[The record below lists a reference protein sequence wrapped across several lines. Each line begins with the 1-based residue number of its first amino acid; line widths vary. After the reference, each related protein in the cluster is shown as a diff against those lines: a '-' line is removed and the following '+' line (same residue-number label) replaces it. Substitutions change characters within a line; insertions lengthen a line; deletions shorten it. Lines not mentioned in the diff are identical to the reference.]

1 MTSAHVCVGTTGVSD
16 CHSLAVVTI
25 CSLSRLW
32 HEGYKT
38 KKTNHTKDWSI
49 LFILRMRSN
58 GGEGLKVITSPLLR
72 SFLVGFLLLVALP
85 FFFWSTLND
94 WITWKLDTTTKKRTQ
109 YSWKKTLQLFS
120 VYFWR
125 LWYAGMVWKLKG
137 TLQIAFL
144 SSHIPWWLQLE
155 RPSEF
160 SSVYYWRLCHAND
173 MEAEGSSPDCL
184 VV

>member
-16 CHSLAVVTI
+16 CHSLEVVTI

-49 LFILRMRSN
+49 LNILRMRSN
-58 GGEGLKVITSPLLR
+58 GGEGLKVITSPLTR

-85 FFFWSTLND
+85 FLFWSTLND

-109 YSWKKTLQLFS
+109 YSWKKTLQFFS

-125 LWYAGMVWKLKG
+125 LWYTGMVWKLKG
-137 TLQIAFL
+137 TLQIGFL
-144 SSHIPWWLQLE
+144 SYSYSLMAPAGATIWVL
-155 RPSEF
+155 F
-160 SSVYYWRLCHAND
+160 SLPLKIVQC
-173 MEAEGSSPDCL
+173 
-184 VV
+184 

>member
-16 CHSLAVVTI
+16 CHSLEVVTI

-49 LFILRMRSN
+49 LFIVHMRSN
-58 GGEGLKVITSPLLR
+58 GGGDLKVITSPLTR
-72 SFLVGFLLLVALP
+72 SFLVWFLLLVASP

-94 WITWKLDTTTKKRTQ
+94 WITWELDTTTKKRTQ
-109 YSWKKTLQLFS
+109 YSWKKTLQFFS

-125 LWYAGMVWKLKG
+125 MWYAGMVWKLKR

-144 SSHIPWWLQLE
+144 SCSYSLMTPAGATIWVLFSLPLE
-155 RPSEF
+155 I
-160 SSVYYWRLCHAND
+160 VKC
-173 MEAEGSSPDCL
+173 
-184 VV
+184 